1 MRRWLETLIQ
11 DLGYAVRMFRRSPS
25 FVFVALLS
33 LTLGIGA
40 TSAIFSVVYGVLI
53 APYPY
58 AKPGEIWAPSV
69 DARDGRGG
77 RPYALNELP
86 RLAELPPFSDVMA
99 TSMET
104 VLLTGEFAPESFG
117 GVLLSGNAFN
127 FLGVPPVVG
136 RTLQPTDIRPDGQA
150 EPVVVL
156 SHRLWLRLF
165 DGSPAAIGRTLRLNG
180 RPHTIVGVMPPRFGW
195 YGSQGFWLPLS
206 PTRTDLQFIAPIVR
220 LKPGV
225 SKAVAEAQLSTL
237 NQALAVEKPATFP
250 PKGFTTNLRNYL
262 DVTVASGD
270 MRNSLR
276 LLLGAVGFLLLIAC
290 ANVANLQL
298 ARGTAGAREMA
309 VRMSIGAGRRR
320 LLRQLLTESVLLS
333 LAGGALGVL
342 FAFGA
347 IQAIVALMPE
357 FYVPNESRVTLNAP
371 VLLFSVVV
379 SLLTGIVFGLV
390 PALQT
395 SRPDMTDALK
405 ASRSTGAGTHGSRT
419 RNMLV
424 VVEVALSVV
433 LLVSA
438 ALTVRTFLVLQNVD
452 AGIDGDRV
460 LLVGVPLPPEK
471 YTTLEQRNRF
481 AGDLLE
487 RVGRLPG
494 VEAATLGLP
503 FGGPQSTF
511 TIVGQVADE
520 SRRITVNTVGA
531 DHLRTFGIALRGG
544 RMFDAA
550 DVRRGD
556 RVAVIN
562 EAALTLWPAG
572 ENPIGSRLR
581 LGVLERP
588 PARTLADAGRP
599 AEVTIIGVI
608 ANTRNAGFRSEPLP
622 VVAMPYS
629 VIAPLQRTLAVRSA
643 GDPNLLLNPVRA
655 EVRAMDAEQP
665 LGRPITLAEVLGQE
679 VIQPRFTMALFS
691 AFAALGLALAA
702 AGIYSVLSFHVTRRT
717 HELGVRMALGAP
729 RRHVLALMLLMG
741 GRLVLI
747 GLAIGVGA
755 SLAATRLLRS
765 QLFGVQPADPLAY
778 AAVTMLLALVALA
791 ACYIPARR
799 AADVDPIVALRQE

>member
-1 MRRWLETLIQ
+1 
-11 DLGYAVRMFRRSPS
+11 
-25 FVFVALLS
+25 
-33 LTLGIGA
+33 
-40 TSAIFSVVYGVLI
+40 
-53 APYPY
+53 
-58 AKPGEIWAPSV
+58 
-69 DARDGRGG
+69 
-77 RPYALNELP
+77 
-86 RLAELPPFSDVMA
+86 
-99 TSMET
+99 
-104 VLLTGEFAPESFG
+104 
-117 GVLLSGNAFN
+117 
-127 FLGVPPVVG
+127 
-136 RTLQPTDIRPDGQA
+136 
-150 EPVVVL
+150 
-156 SHRLWLRLF
+156 
-165 DGSPAAIGRTLRLNG
+165 
-180 RPHTIVGVMPPRFGW
+180 
-195 YGSQGFWLPLS
+195 
-206 PTRTDLQFIAPIVR
+206 
-220 LKPGV
+220 
-225 SKAVAEAQLSTL
+225 
-237 NQALAVEKPATFP
+237 
-250 PKGFTTNLRNYL
+250 
-262 DVTVASGD
+262 
-270 MRNSLR
+270 
-276 LLLGAVGFLLLIAC
+276 
-290 ANVANLQL
+290 
-298 ARGTAGAREMA
+298 
-309 VRMSIGAGRRR
+309 
-320 LLRQLLTESVLLS
+320 
-333 LAGGALGVL
+333 VL

-588 PARTLADAGRP
+588 PARTLADGGRP

>member
-1 MRRWLETLIQ
+1 MRRSLETLLQ

-53 APYPY
+53 SPYPY
-58 AKPGEIWAPSV
+58 AKPAEIWSPSV
-69 DARDGRGG
+69 DAREGRGG

-86 RLAELPPFSDVMA
+86 RLSALPAFSDVMA

-104 VLLTGEFAPESFG
+104 VLLTGEFSPESFG

-127 FLGVPPVVG
+127 FLGVPPVIG

-165 DGSPAAIGRTLRLNG
+165 DGSPAAVGRTLRLNG

-220 LKPGV
+220 LAPGV
-225 SKAVAEAQLSTL
+225 SKAVAESQLSAS
-237 NQALAVEKPATFP
+237 NQALAAEKPTTFP

-298 ARGTAGAREMA
+298 ARGTARAREMA

-357 FYVPNESRVTLNAP
+357 FYVPNESRVTLNTP

-379 SLLTGIVFGLV
+379 SVLTGIVFGLV

-405 ASRSTGAGTHGSRT
+405 ASRSTGAGTHGGRT

-452 AGIDGDRV
+452 AGINGDRV

-471 YTTLEQRNRF
+471 YATLEQRNRF
-481 AGDLLE
+481 AGELLE
-487 RVGRLPG
+487 RVSRLPG

-503 FGGPQSTF
+503 FGGPQSPF

-520 SRRITVNTVGA
+520 SRRITVNLVGA

-562 EAALTLWPAG
+562 EAALKLWPAG

-588 PARTLADAGRP
+588 PARTLVDTGRP

-608 ANTRNAGFRSEPLP
+608 ANTRNAGFRSEPVP
-622 VVAMPYS
+622 VVALPYS
-629 VIAPLQRTLAVRSA
+629 VIAPLQRTLALRSG

-741 GRLVLI
+741 GRLVLV
-747 GLAIGVGA
+747 GLAVGVGA
-755 SLAATRLLRS
+755 SLASTRLLRS
-765 QLFGVQPADPLAY
+765 LLFGVEAADPLAY
-778 AAVTMLLALVALA
+778 AGVTVLLGLVALI

-799 AADVDPIVALRQE
+799 AAAVDPMVALRQE